1 MEETGVTGENHR
13 PVASHWQTFSH
24 NVLLST
30 PPHELGSNSTLTV
43 IGTDCTGSWKS
54 NYHTITTTTVQTELC
69 DNYLPIIVWRYIF
82 FLPVILKHQFL
93 QLHQRNLFPDI
104 IYSTK
109 QKKIKNFVFL
119 VLFFS
124 LKTMHNG
131 NSHFFRLFT
140 QYYTITMETKME
152 ECVHRTGMPPL
163 PDQVNKSIWQGCH
176 HFLLK

>member
-1 MEETGVTGENHR
+1 MEETRVTGENHR

-140 QYYTITMETKME
+140 QYSDNITLSLWKQKWKN
-152 ECVHRTGMPPL
+152 V
-163 PDQVNKSIWQGCH
+163 SIGQGCH